1 MSGKSFTQEW
11 WLQRIS
17 ATIIAIYVLLLIGLL
32 VIYGAPNYSQWQSLF
47 SNNGFKALTL
57 LALIATFYHGLIGV
71 LHVWPDYVKNAMVS
85 SALNA
90 FSWLASGGYTLYA
103 IYILFVAG
111 AK

>member
-17 ATIIAIYVLLLIGLL
+17 ATIIAIYVLLLIALL
-32 VIYGAPNYSQWQSLF
+32 VIYGAPNHSQWQSLF

-90 FSWLASGGYTLYA
+90 FSWLAAGGYALYA
-103 IYILFVAG
+103 IYILFG
-111 AK
+111 MK